1 MLAPIS
7 FERVEKAL
15 STPSGWVELALV
27 LLCFAAGWAV
37 DRAIVA
43 RKREGVV
50 PSELAK
56 GAFRIVMPV
65 VALLLLYFGR
75 AIWRTYGTPLFFDAG
90 VVLALALAA
99 IRILVYMLRRL
110 VPNAQWLKSSERTVS
125 LVVWALVALHV
136 LGVTPQLAEE
146 LDSVTLPLGA
156 SRFTLLALVKG
167 IVAVLLTIA
176 LTLWFA
182 GLIESRLMKTDLDL
196 SHKALASKFIKAVL
210 VIIGVLIALQS
221 IGLDL
226 TVLSVFGGALG
237 VGIGLGLQKLASNY
251 IAGFVILLDRSI
263 RLGDLVTV
271 GDRYGAVTKVTSRYV
286 VVRSLDSV
294 EAIVPNETMVTTT
307 VLNHSLSARD
317 ARVAIQIQVA
327 YGTDLEAGAGAADR
341 GRPRQPPGRDRR
353 RPGARGVRAALRRER
368 HRPRTR
374 RVDPRPRERPAQPAK
389 RPQPRPVEGV
399 PAERDRRAVPAARG
413 ADRGHACRFPTGT
426 GLTQINGGL
435 DTPRVQCATGRCP
448 HGRGTAAYPAGVVS
462 TNQ

>member
-1 MLAPIS
+1 MLAPLS

-27 LLCFAAGWAV
+27 ILCFAAGWAI

-50 PSELAK
+50 PSGLAK

-75 AIWRTYGTPLFFDAG
+75 AFWRSYGTPLFFNAG

-99 IRILVYMLRRL
+99 IRILVYALRRL
-110 VPNAQWLKSSERTVS
+110 VPNAHWLKSSERTVS
-125 LVVWALVALHV
+125 LFVWALVALHV
-136 LGVTPQLAEE
+136 LGVTPEIAAE
-146 LDSVTLPLGA
+146 LDSIRLPIGRAEL
-156 SRFTLLALVKG
+156 SLLKIATG
-167 IVAVLLTIA
+167 IVAVLFTIA
-176 LTLWFA
+176 ATLWVS

-196 SHKALASKFIKAVL
+196 SQKALASKFIKAVL
-210 VIIGVLIALQS
+210 VVVGVLTALQS

-251 IAGFVILLDRSI
+251 IAGFVILLERSI

-317 ARVAIQIQVA
+317 ARVAVQIQVA
-327 YGTDLEAGAGAADR
+327 YGTDLEQALVVLNEVARANPRVETADGRAPAAFVLRFADS
-341 GRPRQPPGRDRR
+341 GIDLELGVWIRD
-353 RPGARGVRAALRRER
+353 PENGQLNLRSDLNLAIWKAFQR
-368 HRPRTR
+368 HGI
-374 RVDPRPRERPAQPAK
+374 
-389 RPQPRPVEGV
+389 GV
-399 PAERDRRAVPAARG
+399 PFPQREVRIVGMPADSR
-413 ADRGHACRFPTGT
+413 P
-426 GLTQINGGL
+426 
-435 DTPRVQCATGRCP
+435 
-448 HGRGTAAYPAGVVS
+448 PAS
-462 TNQ
+462 

>member
-37 DRAIVA
+37 DRAIIA

-56 GAFRIVMPV
+56 GASRIAMPV
-65 VALLLLYFGR
+65 VALLLVYFGR
-75 AIWRTYGTPLFFDAG
+75 AFWRSYATPLFFNAG
-90 VVLALALAA
+90 IVLALALAA

-125 LVVWALVALHV
+125 LIVWALVALHV
-136 LGVTPQLAEE
+136 LGVTPELAEE
-146 LDSVTLPLGA
+146 LDSISLPFGA
-156 SRFTLLALVKG
+156 SRLTLLTLIKG
-167 IVAVLLTIA
+167 VVAVLLTIA
-176 LTLWFA
+176 ITLWVS

-196 SHKALASKFIKAVL
+196 SQKALASKFIKAVL
-210 VIIGVLIALQS
+210 VVVGVLVALQS

-237 VGIGLGLQKLASNY
+237 VGLGLGLQKLASNY
-251 IAGFVILLDRSI
+251 IAGYIILLERSI

-294 EAIVPNETMVTTT
+294 EAIVPNETMITTT

-327 YGTDLEAGAGAADR
+327 YGTDLERALALLIEVARANPRVETADSRAPAAFVLRFADS
-341 GRPRQPPGRDRR
+341 GIDLELGVWIRDPENGQLNLRSDLNL
-353 RPGARGVRAALRRER
+353 ALWKAFQREGI
-368 HRPRTR
+368 
-374 RVDPRPRERPAQPAK
+374 
-389 RPQPRPVEGV
+389 GV
-399 PAERDRRAVPAARG
+399 PFPQREVRIVGMPADSRSA
-413 ADRGHACRFPTGT
+413 P
-426 GLTQINGGL
+426 
-435 DTPRVQCATGRCP
+435 V
-448 HGRGTAAYPAGVVS
+448 
-462 TNQ
+462 

>member
-27 LLCFAAGWAV
+27 VLCFAAGWAV
-37 DRAIVA
+37 DRAIAA

-50 PSELAK
+50 PSGLAK

-75 AIWRTYGTPLFFDAG
+75 AIWRTYGTPLFFNAG

-146 LDSVTLPLGA
+146 LESVTLPLGA
-156 SRFTLLALVKG
+156 SRFTLLALLKG
-167 IVAVLLTIA
+167 IVAVLFTIA
-176 LTLWFA
+176 ATLWFA

-210 VIIGVLIALQS
+210 VIIGVLTALQS

-327 YGTDLEAGAGAADR
+327 YGTDLEAALALLIQVARANPRVETADGRAPAAFVLRFAESGIDLEL
-341 GRPRQPPGRDRR
+341 GVWIRDPENGQLNLRSDLNLALWKAFQQN
-353 RPGARGVRAALRRER
+353 GIGVPFPQREVR
-368 HRPRTR
+368 IVGMPA
-374 RVDPRPRERPAQPAK
+374 DPRPA
-389 RPQPRPVEGV
+389 PV
-399 PAERDRRAVPAARG
+399 
-413 ADRGHACRFPTGT
+413 
-426 GLTQINGGL
+426 
-435 DTPRVQCATGRCP
+435 
-448 HGRGTAAYPAGVVS
+448 
-462 TNQ
+462 

>member
-27 LLCFAAGWAV
+27 ILCFAAGWAI

-50 PSELAK
+50 PSGLAK

-75 AIWRTYGTPLFFDAG
+75 AFWRSYGTPLFFNAG

-99 IRILVYMLRRL
+99 IRILVYALRRL
-110 VPNAQWLKSSERTVS
+110 VPNAHWLKSSERTVS
-125 LVVWALVALHV
+125 LFVWALVALHV
-136 LGVTPQLAEE
+136 LGVTPEIAAE
-146 LDSVTLPLGA
+146 LDSIRLPIGRAEL
-156 SRFTLLALVKG
+156 SLLKIATG
-167 IVAVLLTIA
+167 IVAVLFTIA
-176 LTLWFA
+176 ATLWVS

-196 SHKALASKFIKAVL
+196 SQKALASKFIKAVL
-210 VIIGVLIALQS
+210 VVVGVLTALQS

-251 IAGFVILLDRSI
+251 IAGFVILLERSI

-307 VLNHSLSARD
+307 VLNHSLSA
-317 ARVAIQIQVA
+317 
-327 YGTDLEAGAGAADR
+327 
-341 GRPRQPPGRDRR
+341 PGRDRR
-353 RPGARGVRAALRRER
+353 RPGACGVRAAFRRER

-374 RVDPRPRERPAQPAK
+374 RVDPRPRERPAQPAE

-399 PAERDRRAVPAARG
+399 PAARHRRAVPAARG
-413 ADRGHACRFPTGT
+413 ADRGHACRFPPGSSLIHITRPGVPLAYNAAPAAAQT
-426 GLTQINGGL
+426 RA
-435 DTPRVQCATGRCP
+435 TPPLICWRVL
-448 HGRGTAAYPAGVVS
+448 

>member
-1 MLAPIS
+1 MLAPLS

-15 STPSGWVELALV
+15 STPSGWVELVLV
-27 LLCFAAGWAV
+27 ILCFAAGWAV

-50 PSELAK
+50 PSGLAK

-75 AIWRTYGTPLFFDAG
+75 AFWRSYGTPLFFNAG

-99 IRILVYMLRRL
+99 IRILVYALRRL
-110 VPNAQWLKSSERTVS
+110 VPNAHWLKSSERTVS
-125 LVVWALVALHV
+125 LFVWALVALHV
-136 LGVTPQLAEE
+136 LGVTPEIAAE
-146 LDSVTLPLGA
+146 LDSVRLPIGRAEL
-156 SRFTLLALVKG
+156 SLLKIATG
-167 IVAVLLTIA
+167 IVAVLFTIA
-176 LTLWFA
+176 ATLWVS

-196 SHKALASKFIKAVL
+196 SQKALASKFVKAVL
-210 VIIGVLIALQS
+210 VIVGVLTALQA

-251 IAGFVILLDRSI
+251 IAGFVILLERSI

-327 YGTDLEAGAGAADR
+327 YGTDLERALALLIEVARSNPRVETADGRAPAAFVLRFAESGIDLEL
-341 GRPRQPPGRDRR
+341 GVWIRDPENGQLNLRSDLNLAIWKAFQQN
-353 RPGARGVRAALRRER
+353 GIGVPFPQREVR
-368 HRPRTR
+368 IVGMPA
-374 RVDPRPRERPAQPAK
+374 DSRPAP
-389 RPQPRPVEGV
+389 
-399 PAERDRRAVPAARG
+399 
-413 ADRGHACRFPTGT
+413 
-426 GLTQINGGL
+426 I
-435 DTPRVQCATGRCP
+435 
-448 HGRGTAAYPAGVVS
+448 
-462 TNQ
+462 